1 MAFLLCLD
9 HVIKKAKYDISD
21 ESRLLKHQ
29 LYGKHRIKNKEKKK
43 KSNVTPAENVLGS
56 STKGKEQATSM
67 YIRRLPH
74 SAAQVSA
81 NWKQLIQVKL
91 YNAALIAS
99 TVEKLMQ
106 LCMFICYSCVCTIT
120 PRAVDRFG

>member
-29 LYGKHRIKNKEKKK
+29 LHGKHRKNKEKKK
-43 KSNVTPAENVLGS
+43 KSNVTPA
-56 STKGKEQATSM
+56 STEEKEQATSS

>member
-29 LYGKHRIKNKEKKK
+29 LHGKHRKNKEKKK
-43 KSNVTPAENVLGS
+43 KSNVTLAENVLGS
-56 STKGKEQATSM
+56 STKEKEQATSS

-99 TVEKLMQ
+99 TVEKLVQ